1 MMKRSPADRV
11 GGRDLQLGRGERPLL
26 VVAHPGHELRL
37 FGWLCSARP
46 DVLVLTDGSGHSQ
59 RSRIGATDRVLRA
72 AGARAGAVFG
82 DYTDRQLYAALL
94 SGDAAPFVKMTA
106 AVAGV
111 LRRGQHR
118 TVIAD
123 PLEGY
128 NPTHDLCRVIVDSAV
143 SHASRQSGK
152 VIRNY
157 EYALTSTSDMRGSAA
172 SIVMR
177 VSDEVRAQKIAAAT
191 GYHEMFGEI
200 EAAVAREGKRAY
212 EEEVL
217 REIAATRSS
226 DLPRAVPPF
235 YETYGEQQ
243 CTAGRY
249 ATVIRYAEHFVPM
262 AQAIADS
269 IDDSTSGFAARAG
282 IRLTA

>member
-1 MMKRSPADRV
+1 MMERSPADRA
-11 GGRDLQLGRGERPLL
+11 GARNLQLARAERSLL

-59 RSRIGATDRVLRA
+59 RSRIAATDRVLRA
-72 AGARAGAVFG
+72 TGARAGAVFG
-82 DYTDRQLYAALL
+82 DYTDRELYAALL
-94 SGDAAPFVKMTA
+94 SGDAAPFIELTA

-111 LRRGQHR
+111 LRRGQYR

-128 NPTHDLCRVIVDSAV
+128 NPTHDLCRIIVDCAV

-157 EYALTSTSDMRGSAA
+157 EYALTGTSDMRGSAA
-172 SIVMR
+172 SIVTR
-177 VSDEVRAQKIAAAT
+177 LSDEVREWKIAAAT
-191 GYHEMFGEI
+191 GYHELFGEI
-200 EAAVAREGKRAY
+200 EAAVEQEGKRAY

-217 REIAATRSS
+217 REIAATRIS

-262 AQAIADS
+262 AQAIAAS
-269 IDDSTSGFAARAG
+269 IGDSTSGFAAGVG